1 MYFPIFIIT
10 FPKINRCH
18 SQPALPTAQVIC
30 LQEVDET
37 WAGRL
42 HSHFQS
48 HLAVDS
54 KVMVDESWLVKA
66 GCLFPQ
72 SYGHFIGNPG
82 PRTHII
88 WPLVGINL
96 QNNGNS
102 EYSLVCMY
110 SVCIL
115 YIHIYIYITYYIYS
129 IYIYI
134 HIYKYI
140 FIYTYWYIYIHTI
153 YNIYN
158 HIYICASLLG
168 THGNVWCI
176 VHNMGTWY
184 NPIPQN

>member
-82 PRTHII
+82 PRTHNI

-102 EYSLVCMY
+102 EYSLVCMD

-115 YIHIYIYITYYIYS
+115 YIHIYIHICIYIYITYYIYIHIYINTYLYIHID

-134 HIYKYI
+134 HDI
-140 FIYTYWYIYIHTI
+140 
-153 YNIYN
+153 
-158 HIYICASLLG
+158 
-168 THGNVWCI
+168 
-176 VHNMGTWY
+176 
-184 NPIPQN
+184 